1 MHPYFLILFGLSIL
15 NCYSLI
21 TKDELVEKL
30 LFLVDQNSTYTS
42 VSGDNLLLWKE
53 EKFHCDCS
61 GLIKALINGY
71 DIYNVKEGDKL
82 TNFSVSGDINS
93 KQLIEGCIDVTEN
106 FFDLK
111 NLPRFLY
118 LEGNQNH
125 IGVYIGKEVKCGDDE
140 GDICNVVECTS
151 SWGGGITLSYVDST
165 GNRYNKKGGTKEKQW
180 EKHGLP
186 SLWVQYDC
194 NDIIPEKTSDC
205 QLSPEDKKSFKYC
218 CFTKSFYENKCES
231 FTEADYQIQLTV
243 NEALK
248 DNGMNYEFEC
258 NEKEQEELIKDA
270 NTTDCESIKPNKSSD
285 CLLSKED
292 KKYFKYCCF
301 EELKGITR
309 KCSAYTQQTYEDEL
323 SYYELFD
330 KSMSGVTFD
339 CHEEI
344 RLEIE
349 GNQNSSRK
357 LYLSF
362 ERVILYLILIIF

>member
-1 MHPYFLILFGLSIL
+1 MNAQVLGEV
-15 NCYSLI
+15 
-21 TKDELVEKL
+21 EL
-30 LFLVDQNSTYTS
+30 
-42 VSGDNLLLWKE
+42 
-53 EKFHCDCS
+53 H
-61 GLIKALINGY
+61 
-71 DIYNVKEGDKL
+71 
-82 TNFSVSGDINS
+82 
-93 KQLIEGCIDVTEN
+93 
-106 FFDLK
+106 
-111 NLPRFLY
+111 
-118 LEGNQNH
+118 
-125 IGVYIGKEVKCGDDE
+125 
-140 GDICNVVECTS
+140 
-151 SWGGGITLSYVDST
+151 YVDST
-165 GNRYNKKGGTKEKQW
+165 GNRYNKKGGIKEKQW

-205 QLSPEDKKSFKYC
+205 LLSPEDKKSFKYC
-218 CFTKSFYENKCES
+218 CIINQFYEKECKS
-231 FTEADYQIQLTV
+231 FTEAEYQIMNEVLTE
-243 NEALK
+243 NEIDL
-248 DNGMNYEFEC
+248 EFEC
-258 NEKEQEELIKDA
+258 NAKEQEELIKDA
-270 NTTDCESIKPNKSSD
+270 NTTDCESIKPTKSSD

-330 KSMSGVTFD
+330 KNLENLGITFD

-349 GNQNSSRK
+349 EKNSSRK

>member
-1 MHPYFLILFGLSIL
+1 M

-30 LFLVDQNSTYTS
+30 LFLVDQNSIYTS
-42 VSGDNLLLWKE
+42 VSGDNVLLWKE

-61 GLIKALINGY
+61 GMIKALINGY
-71 DIYNVKEGDKL
+71 DIYNVEEGDKL

-93 KQLIEGCIDVTEN
+93 KQLIEGCIDVSEN
-106 FFDLK
+106 FSELK
-111 NLPRFLY
+111 NVPRFLY
-118 LEGNQNH
+118 LEGIQNH
-125 IGVYIGKEVKCGDDE
+125 IGVYIGKEVKCGAGE

-151 SWGGGITLSYVDST
+151 DWGGGIKLSYVDST
-165 GNRYNKKGGTKEKQW
+165 GNRYNKKGGTNIKQW
-180 EKHGLP
+180 KKHGLP
-186 SLWVQYDC
+186 TLWVQYDFNDIIQYNC

-218 CFTKSFYENKCES
+218 CFTKTFLKKECKS
-231 FTEADYQIQLTV
+231 FTEAEYQMELIV
-243 NEALK
+243 NEVLK
-248 DNGMNYEFEC
+248 DMDYEFEC
-258 NEKEQEELIKDA
+258 NAKEQEELIKDP
-270 NTTDCESIKPNKSSD
+270 NTTDCESIKPTKSSD
-285 CLLSKED
+285 CLLSEED

-301 EELKGITR
+301 EEIKGLG
-309 KCSAYTQQTYEDEL
+309 KECGAYTQQTYEDEL
-323 SYYELFD
+323 SYYEIFD
-330 KSMSGVTFD
+330 KNEREGITFD

-349 GNQNSSRK
+349 KNSSRK